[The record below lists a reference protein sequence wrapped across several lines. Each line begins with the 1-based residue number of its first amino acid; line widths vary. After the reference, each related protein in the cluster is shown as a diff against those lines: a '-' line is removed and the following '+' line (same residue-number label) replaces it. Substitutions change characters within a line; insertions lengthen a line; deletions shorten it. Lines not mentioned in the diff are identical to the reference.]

1 MDQSTT
7 LSDPVD
13 PLAVMFAPPEE
24 PNREPLRTRTGP
36 RLSKAEKKAARRE
49 RRNDAA
55 RAILQLAMTRLR
67 IGELLQQ
74 GAGLSWTF
82 HPAGALL
89 LALGDGEV
97 LQVHAP
103 SLRQP
108 GLPDAL
114 SHSVVSTGYLVSGRL
129 GVTYYREQSRGE
141 ICLAQSWRS
150 DTGPIGGPV
159 RVSLASGEERILAPG
174 DAFRIAA
181 GEITR
186 QTPGEGAVLIVA
198 SQADRFVSGR
208 LFYPLG
214 SELGDNRMS
223 PATPEQIATVLA
235 AALEAWSA
243 H

>member
-1 MDQSTT
+1 M
-7 LSDPVD
+7 
-13 PLAVMFAPPEE
+13 
-24 PNREPLRTRTGP
+24 REPLRTRTGP

-55 RAILQLAMTRLR
+55 RAVLQLAMTRLR
-67 IGELLQQ
+67 IGEVLQQ
-74 GAGLSWTF
+74 GAGLPWTF
-82 HPAGALL
+82 HPSGALL

-103 SLRQP
+103 ALRQP

-129 GVTYYREQSRGE
+129 GLAHYREQSRGE
-141 ICLAQSWRS
+141 ICLAQPWRS
-150 DTGPIGGPV
+150 DVGLIGGPV
-159 RVSLASGEERILAPG
+159 RVSLGSGTERVLVPGDHFSLAP
-174 DAFRIAA
+174 

-198 SQADRFVSGR
+198 AQADRFVSGR

-223 PATPEQIATVLA
+223 PATPEQIAAVLA
-235 AALEAWSA
+235 AALEAWSDR
-243 H
+243 

>member
-1 MDQSTT
+1 MMDCNS
-7 LSDPVD
+7 SDTPK
-13 PLAVMFAPPEE
+13 PKT
-24 PNREPLRTRTGP
+24 EPLRIHPGR
-36 RLSKAEKKAARRE
+36 RQSKAEKKAARRE

-55 RAILQLAMTRLR
+55 RAILQLAMSRLR

-74 GAGLSWTF
+74 GASMPWTF

-150 DTGPIGGPV
+150 DVGAIGGPV
-159 RVSLASGEERILAPG
+159 RVSLVAADERVLVPGGQFAILAG
-174 DAFRIAA
+174 D
-181 GEITR
+181 ITR
-186 QTPGEGAVLIVA
+186 QTPGEGAVMIVA
-198 SQADRFVSGR
+198 AQADRFVSGR

-223 PATPEQIATVLA
+223 PATPEQIATALA

-243 H
+243 R